1 MANTS
6 ITVAAHAQPVFHI
19 TTTEGPLG
27 GHTQTL
33 VLARTL
39 HATLGVRSNFST
51 WVKDRIDQL
60 GLMEGEDYS
69 LEYFPEL
76 EKNPEDRGR
85 GRPATEYTL
94 TLDAAKH
101 LALAERNE
109 RGRQVRQ
116 YFISV
121 ERQAHAVVD
130 QLQQQLHTQG
140 QQLAELRAEKAQRV
154 LAATPRLQQALKY
167 HHIAGLTQAEKAC
180 LMGWKTKD
188 SWRNVLK
195 ELRTLGLI
203 EDDRSE
209 GRVASGHA
217 LHQRQAA
224 TQATSL
230 QAPSPAR
237 LAAQLANAQKARA
250 AKQVKATTEG
260 GAA

>member
-1 MANTS
+1 MANNTLSPAFVISDIAVRQLDGLFSLNDLHNAAGGAEKHQPNKFIRLDSTQALVAELECCTDLS
-6 ITVAAHAQPVFHI
+6 ITPLRTVKGNRADGEQQGTYVCRELVVAYAAWISAPFYLRVIRGFLDHA
-19 TTTEGPLG
+19 
-27 GHTQTL
+27 
-33 VLARTL
+33 
-39 HATLGVRSNFST
+39 
-51 WVKDRIDQL
+51 
-60 GLMEGEDYS
+60 
-69 LEYFPEL
+69 
-76 EKNPEDRGR
+76 
-85 GRPATEYTL
+85 
-94 TLDAAKH
+94 AA
-101 LALAERNE
+101 
-109 RGRQVRQ
+109 
-116 YFISV
+116 
-121 ERQAHAVVD
+121 VD

-154 LAATPRLQQALKY
+154 LAANPRLQQALKY

-203 EDDRSE
+203 EDDRSQ
-209 GRVASGHA
+209 GRVASGRA

-237 LAAQLANAQKARA
+237 LAAQAANAQKARA
-250 AKQVKATTEG
+250 AKQAKATTEG